1 MYVQNGGLF
10 VACSPTRPA
19 CQARV
24 ASNVCVTSSAEST
37 LVPIVSVNCIGVA
50 LLVTRS
56 GTTLGAPNLPPISQ
70 SSSTARF
77 FRSGPSLP
85 VVAHRDPVRATIAA
99 VFHLVKAGRAKDRM
113 TGRAD
118 CGRVRVPL
126 IEPDHPDKR
135 VPERGQPIA
144 RNDFGSPFVGNHADA
159 ARPRHRDFGLDAVLE
174 RLPDLS
180 DGCASDPVEYAAVD
194 AEPEL
199 QGELVVG
206 RLAGLV

>member
-1 MYVQNGGLF
+1 MRRSRCW
-10 VACSPTRPA
+10 A
-19 CQARV
+19 AR
-24 ASNVCVTSSAEST
+24 CVTAVGKVNKPRGYQETYLSS
-37 LVPIVSVNCIGVA
+37 P
-50 LLVTRS
+50 
-56 GTTLGAPNLPPISQ
+56 
-70 SSSTARF
+70 SSLTGQF

-85 VVAHRDPVRATIAA
+85 VVVHRDPVCAAIAA

-113 TGRAD
+113 TSRAD

-126 IEPDHPDKR
+126 IEPDHPGQR
-135 VPERGQPIA
+135 ILERGQPIA

-159 ARPRHRDFGLDAVLE
+159 ARPRHLYFGLDAVLE
-174 RLPDLS
+174 RLPNLS
-180 DGCASDPVEYAAVD
+180 DGCGPDPVEYAAVD